1 MPISRNGRDCD
12 YKLMTWVSS
21 PRLCGLIKPGEGSRR
36 RRLIIS
42 AVFSDHLLLAG
53 IPRTTHSF
61 FYFFL
66 LAGIPRTTHSY
77 PRKFNAQVC
86 LPMWFG
92 GGVELWV

>member
-53 IPRTTHSF
+53 IPRTTHS
-61 FYFFL
+61 
-66 LAGIPRTTHSY
+66 Y

-92 GGVELWV
+92 GGVGLWV